1 MMDDLTFTA
10 YLKSK
15 KIDPKKFFSQEP
27 ERFEEWKRN
36 FDQMH
41 PNSFTQQ
48 KLFLINKIRRNCPL
62 EETELK
68 EVKKK
73 PMMRPKIAK
82 PKTK

>member
-1 MMDDLTFTA
+1 MEELTFAA

-15 KIDPKKFFSQEP
+15 KIDLKSFFKDEKETFEKWKKE
-27 ERFEEWKRN
+27 

-48 KLFLINKIRRNCPL
+48 KLFLINKIRREFPL
-62 EETELK
+62 QEAEEKVE
-68 EVKKK
+68 KKK

-82 PKTK
+82 PKTN

>member
-1 MMDDLTFTA
+1 MEELTFAA

-15 KIDPKKFFSQEP
+15 KIDLKGFFASEKETFESWKKE
-27 ERFEEWKRN
+27 

-48 KLFLINKIRRNCPL
+48 KLFVINNIRRQFP
-62 EETELK
+62 LK
-68 EVKKK
+68 EEEQKTEQKK

-82 PKTK
+82 PKTT